1 MAKMECD
8 KDMEIPIID
17 EYIKIMSEA
26 EGKDVKVEY
35 VERFEF
41 YERAKKCY
49 AVIATGFVLSV
60 CVMARE
66 TSQYANIILQ
76 KGVIKNPEYCRFC
89 SIHVLLLLLH
99 PLLFLFKDRKS
110 ELDAH
115 LENYGFVPFPA
126 QKTNGIWQPLPLGV
140 DFFHLHLRGLYER
153 FARCTVAIIDS
164 SSFSFLRY

>member
-26 EGKDVKVEY
+26 EGKEVKVEY

-99 PLLFLFKDRKS
+99 PLLFLCKDRKN

-140 DFFHLHLRGLYER
+140 DFFHLHLRGL
-153 FARCTVAIIDS
+153 
-164 SSFSFLRY
+164 